1 MATFKSSERIV
12 SAGRDLIYSR
22 LNNPESFKG
31 IADNVTD
38 DLKQQVGNIRIDGDV
53 ITLEAKP
60 VGDVSFRIANGVEN
74 EKVHL
79 ETVSS
84 PFPLSI
90 DVCLADGDAPETTN
104 AHVEVKIDLN
114 PILKTM
120 LSKPMQDAAEKVADL
135 IAVMPYK

>member
-1 MATFKSSERIV
+1 MIKVEIIGNLGAD
-12 SAGRDLIYSR
+12 AQMQIY
-22 LNNPESFKG
+22 N
-31 IADNVTD
+31 
-38 DLKQQVGNIRIDGDV
+38 GN
-53 ITLEAKP
+53 KY
-60 VGDVSFRIANGVEN
+60 VSFRIANGVEN

-90 DVCLADGDAPETTN
+90 DVCLADGGAPETTN

-120 LSKPMQDAAEKVADL
+120 LSKPMQDAAEKFADL
-135 IAVMPYK
+135 IAVMPYN

>member
-12 SAGRDLIYSR
+12 SAGRDLIYSC

-31 IADNVTD
+31 IADNVPD

-84 PFPLSI
+84 CRRRRF
-90 DVCLADGDAPETTN
+90 
-104 AHVEVKIDLN
+104 
-114 PILKTM
+114 
-120 LSKPMQDAAEKVADL
+120 
-135 IAVMPYK
+135 

>member
-1 MATFKSSERIV
+1 M
-12 SAGRDLIYSR
+12 IYSR

-31 IADNVTD
+31 IADNVPD

-79 ETVSS
+79 ETVS
-84 PFPLSI
+84 
-90 DVCLADGDAPETTN
+90 
-104 AHVEVKIDLN
+104 
-114 PILKTM
+114 
-120 LSKPMQDAAEKVADL
+120 
-135 IAVMPYK
+135 

>member
-1 MATFKSSERIV
+1 M
-12 SAGRDLIYSR
+12 IYSC

-31 IADNVTD
+31 IADNVPD

-90 DVCLADGDAPETTN
+90 DVCLVDGGAPETTN

-120 LSKPMQDAAEKVADL
+120 LSKPMQDAAEKFADL
-135 IAVMPYK
+135 IAVMPYN